1 MRSFI
6 GQDKA
11 QSSLEFALVIVA
23 VALGLLAMQ
32 VYLKQGLQ
40 GRLRNVAD
48 NLGSQYDPVETN
60 FNITDTLNQYNKTTS
75 VTIGEEK
82 DDKTSSTTTVTSNST
97 ETSSGT
103 ETLGGGV

>member
-40 GRLRNVAD
+40 GRLRGIAD
-48 NLGSQYDPVETN
+48 NLGSQYDPIDTT
-60 FNITDTLNQYNKTTS
+60 FNITEELTQYNKTTN
-75 VTIGEEK
+75 VTIGEEG
-82 DDKTSSTTTVTSNST
+82 DNKTSSTTTVISNST